1 MTEVDILGFNPQ
13 DLFNHE
19 DTPHASGSQ
28 NIYKPRPADSKSED
42 GIYRSTIKIIY
53 NPYDVK
59 NSILEQQAYAMQ
71 DKDGWFQVVS
81 KLTNNDTSCPIFTAW
96 KKCRYAPEG
105 TILNEQHK
113 KGIFEKRFSRYVLIQ
128 VMDDKNNPDL
138 NGQYLFWKL
147 PKSIYDVINAKMNP
161 AKESGRAPIPVMD
174 FLFGREIYLE
184 VKPGPDDPKQPE
196 RKLREISYMGE
207 ISDDIVSCT
216 NPDGTSLLTPE
227 EQKVLDEYV
236 NEMKEVWK
244 SRDPEFRA
252 TRTVAI
258 NSLENT
264 KELGNIYRNVLEK
277 IKGFAPNLIEELGY
291 KEWSEDVAKRVQNW
305 IDIVLK
311 GEDPKTYGLD
321 TSVVPNNDPFGLE
334 SQNESNPDAELSA
347 PQTQTSSTIM
357 ADAPESDLPF

>member
-19 DTPHASGSQ
+19 DTPHASGQQ

-59 NSILEQQAYAMQ
+59 NSILEQQAYAME

-96 KKCRYAPEG
+96 KKCRYAAEG

-113 KGIFEKRFSRYVLIQ
+113 KGIFQKRFSRYVLVQI
-128 VMDDKNNPDL
+128 MDDKNNPDL

-184 VKPGPDDPKQPE
+184 VIPGPDDPKAPE
-196 RKLREISYMGE
+196 RKLREIRYMGE
-207 ISDDIVSCT
+207 ISEDIVSCT
-216 NPDGTSLLTPE
+216 NPDCSPLLSSE
-227 EQKVLDEYV
+227 EQAVLDTYV
-236 NEMKEVWK
+236 DAMKEVWK

-252 TRTVAI
+252 TKVAEI
-258 NSLENT
+258 NASENT
-264 KELGNIYRNVLEK
+264 KKLGEIYRNVLEK

-291 KEWSEDVAKRVQNW
+291 KDWSEEVSKRVQRW

-334 SQNESNPDAELSA
+334 SPAESIPETELST

-357 ADAPESDLPF
+357 TDAPESDLPF